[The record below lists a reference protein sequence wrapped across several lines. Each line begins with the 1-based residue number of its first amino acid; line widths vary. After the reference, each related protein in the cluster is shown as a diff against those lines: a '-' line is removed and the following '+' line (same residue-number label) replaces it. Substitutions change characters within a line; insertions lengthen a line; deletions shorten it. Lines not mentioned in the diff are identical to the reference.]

1 MAISPVLFIG
11 LICLAGGGSLF
22 PAVEAIWLTVPTSG
36 ERCVYEDIQANVVV
50 VLDYICIDEAFTQL
64 GPTLDVRVTSPYG
77 KELYKIANVTH
88 GQAAFTTSES
98 GTFLA
103 CLAMHHDQSHHS
115 VNNSVIV
122 SLDWKMGIRAKDWDS
137 VAKKEK
143 IEASPSFP
151 IHIYGVELEIRKS
164 TEYASAI
171 RANILYLRIREAY
184 MREINEKTNQRVA
197 QLALMSFGVAFGVSI
212 IQVWHLKRF
221 FLKKKLL

>member
-11 LICLAGGGSLF
+11 LIYLAGGGSLF
-22 PAVEAIWLTVPTSG
+22 PGVEAIWLTVPESG
-36 ERCVYEDIQANVVV
+36 ERCVYEEIQANVVV
-50 VLDYICIDEAFTQL
+50 VLDYICIDDAFTQL

-115 VNNSVIV
+115 VNSSVIV

-143 IEASPSFP
+143 IE
-151 IHIYGVELEIRKS
+151 GVELEIRRS

-184 MREINEKTNQRVA
+184 MREINEKTNTRVN
-197 QLALMSFGVAFGVSI
+197 QLGLMSLGVAIVVSI
-212 IQVWHLKRF
+212 SQVLYLKRY
-221 FLKKKLL
+221 FLKKKLI

>member
-143 IEASPSFP
+143 IE
-151 IHIYGVELEIRKS
+151 GVELEIRKS

>member
-11 LICLAGGGSLF
+11 LICLAGCGSLF
-22 PAVEAIWLTVPTSG
+22 QAVEAIWLTVPTTG

-143 IEASPSFP
+143 IE
-151 IHIYGVELEIRKS
+151 GVELEIRKS